1 MSPCAL
7 PVVDTNTYIYVN
19 CPDPSAILKRLP
31 CLQARRGHSDHQ
43 RIKLTPLEITVVDLK
58 AGWVKSN
65 FHRNRSDESR
75 LPRRP
80 IYEPMRAEAERA
92 IHVEHLSGRMDLDV

>member
-1 MSPCAL
+1 
-7 PVVDTNTYIYVN
+7 
-19 CPDPSAILKRLP
+19 
-31 CLQARRGHSDHQ
+31 
-43 RIKLTPLEITVVDLK
+43 
-58 AGWVKSN
+58 VKSN

-92 IHVEHLSGRMDLDV
+92 IHVEHLSGRMDLDVWAEQVLVDLLRKDSLAQVWHGMEAWGTWFWGPFAGHTLV